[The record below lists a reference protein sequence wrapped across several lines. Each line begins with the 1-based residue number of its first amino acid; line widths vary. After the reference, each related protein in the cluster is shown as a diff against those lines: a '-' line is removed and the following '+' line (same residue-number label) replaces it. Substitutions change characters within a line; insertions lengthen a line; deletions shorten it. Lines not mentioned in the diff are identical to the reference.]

1 MAEARAS
8 AITAA
13 PARSVGAPGADGP
26 GREVETAG
34 PEPLLWGRVGR
45 GRVEVLR
52 SLAEL
57 HAIARRWAE
66 LEARALEPN
75 PFFGP
80 GFLLPLLEARGW
92 LPGLRVLLCRDPD
105 GELLTFLPVMRS
117 GLGPGSSVPTLRS
130 AYTPAQPH
138 GFLGTPL
145 VRRDRAGEALDRLL
159 DALDRGLPS
168 GGLLELIGHA
178 ADGPVAELLERR
190 LAARRQPVLV
200 LPGWSRRLFRRR
212 ASAEAYLAEALGA
225 RHRAELRRQRRQLER
240 LGVPTLRRLAAGE
253 PVAPWVEAFLELEA
267 SGWKGRSGTA
277 LACDPADRA
286 FFVAMCGAL
295 HAVNRLA
302 FDALELDG
310 RPIAIACSLR
320 ADASPRAAEFVF
332 KIAFDERLARQSPG
346 VQLQLALLSERHATE
361 DAPAWVD
368 SCAAPTDSF
377 YRRIWLDER
386 RLGHLLI
393 AARRPP
399 WPTVLAVSAL
409 ARRLRERWRAARA
422 GRSGA

>member
-8 AITAA
+8 AATAA
-13 PARSVGAPGADGP
+13 PARELGAVGLRRSKRGP
-26 GREVETAG
+26 VD
-34 PEPLLWGRVGR
+34 R
-45 GRVEVLR
+45 GSVEVVR

-57 HAIARRWAE
+57 HAVAGAWTE

-80 GFLLPLLEARGW
+80 GFLLPLLDARGW
-92 LPGLRVLLCRDPD
+92 LAGLRVLLCRDSD
-105 GELLTFLPVMRS
+105 GELLALLPVTRA
-117 GLGPGSSVPTLRS
+117 GLGPGSAVPTLRS

-145 VRRDRAGEALDRLL
+145 VRSDRAGDALDRLL
-159 DALDRGLPS
+159 DLLDRGRPG
-168 GGLLELIGHA
+168 GGLLELFGYA
-178 ADGPVAELLERR
+178 ADGPFAELLDRR
-190 LAARRQPVLV
+190 LAARRQPFLL

-240 LGVPTLRRLAAGE
+240 LGTPRLRRIGPGE
-253 PVAPWVEAFLELEA
+253 PVAPWVEAYLALEA

-277 LACDPADRA
+277 LACEPADRA
-286 FFVAMCGAL
+286 FFAAMCETL
-295 HAVNRLA
+295 HTANRLA

-310 RPIAIACSLR
+310 RPIAISCSLR
-320 ADASPRAAEFVF
+320 ADPSPRAAEFVF
-332 KIAFDERLARQSPG
+332 KIAYDERLARQSPG
-346 VQLQLALLSERHATE
+346 MQLQLALLSERHAIE

-377 YRRIWLDER
+377 YRQIWLDER
-386 RLGHLLI
+386 RLGHVLI

-399 WPTVLAVSAL
+399 WPTVLAGSAL

-422 GRSGA
+422 GHSGA

>member
-8 AITAA
+8 AATAA
-13 PARSVGAPGADGP
+13 PARSAGSPTADGP
-26 GREVETAG
+26 GREIETVG
-34 PEPLLWGRVGR
+34 PWPARPVDR
-45 GRVEVLR
+45 GPAEVLR
-52 SLAEL
+52 SLDEL
-57 HAIARRWAE
+57 RAVAADWAE

-80 GFLLPLLEARGW
+80 SFLLPLLEARGW
-92 LPGLRVLLCRDPD
+92 LPSLRVLLCRDP
-105 GELLTFLPVMRS
+105 GGALLAVLPVMRA
-117 GLGPGSSVPTLRS
+117 GLGPGAAVPTLRS

-145 VRRDRAGEALDRLL
+145 LRSDRAADALDRLL
-159 DALDRGLPS
+159 DALDRGLPG
-168 GGLLELIGHA
+168 GGLLELFGYA
-178 ADGPVAELLERR
+178 TDGPFAELLERR
-190 LAARRQPVLV
+190 LAARRQPFLE
-200 LPGWSRRLFRRR
+200 LAGWSRRLFRRR
-212 ASAEAYLAEALGA
+212 ASAEAYLAEALGS

-240 LGVPTLRRLAAGE
+240 LGVPALRRLAAGE
-253 PVAPWVEAFLELEA
+253 PVVPWVEAYLQLEA

-286 FFVAMCGAL
+286 FFAAMCEAL
-295 HAVNRLA
+295 HAANRLA

-310 RPIAIACSLR
+310 RPIAITCSLR
-320 ADASPRAAEFVF
+320 ADPAPRAAEFVF
-332 KIAFDERLARQSPG
+332 KIAYDEQLARQSPG
-346 VQLQLALLSERHATE
+346 MQLQLALLSERHAAE

-377 YRRIWLDER
+377 YRQIWLDER

-399 WPTVLAVSAL
+399 WPAILTAVAF

>member
-1 MAEARAS
+1 MRVS
-8 AITAA
+8 PPTA
-13 PARSVGAPGADGP
+13 DEP
-26 GREVETAG
+26 GREVETVG
-34 PEPLLWGRVGR
+34 PRPTGRRSVDR
-45 GRVEVLR
+45 GAVEVLC
-52 SLAEL
+52 SLDRLRAV
-57 HAIARRWAE
+57 AAAWAE

-92 LPGLRVLLCRDPD
+92 LPGLRVLLCRDA
-105 GELLTFLPVMRS
+105 GGALLVFLPVIRG

-145 VRRDRAGEALDRLL
+145 VRSDRAAEALDLLL
-159 DALDRGLPS
+159 DALDRGLP
-168 GGLLELIGHA
+168 GCRLLELFGHA
-178 ADGPVAELLERR
+178 ADGPFAELLERR
-190 LAARRQPVLV
+190 LAARRQPFLV

-212 ASAEAYLAEALGA
+212 PSAEAYLAEALGA

-240 LGVPTLRRLAAGE
+240 LGTPRLRRLAAGE
-253 PVAPWVEAFLELEA
+253 PVAPWVEAHLELEA
-267 SGWKGRSGTA
+267 AGWKGRSGTA

-286 FFVAMCGAL
+286 FFATMCEVL
-295 HAVNRLA
+295 HAANRLA

-310 RPIAIACSLR
+310 RPIAITCSLR
-320 ADASPRAAEFVF
+320 ADPSPRAAEFVF
-332 KIAFDERLARQSPG
+332 KIAYDERLARQSPG
-346 VQLQLALLSERHATE
+346 MQLQLALLSERHAVD

-368 SCAAPTDSF
+368 SCAAPSDSF
-377 YRRIWLDER
+377 YRQIWLDER

-399 WPTVLAVSAL
+399 WPALLAALAL
-409 ARRLRERWRAARA
+409 ARWLRERWRAGRA
-422 GRSGA
+422 GRSAA

>member
-8 AITAA
+8 AATAA
-13 PARSVGAPGADGP
+13 PARELGAVGLRRSKRGP
-26 GREVETAG
+26 VD
-34 PEPLLWGRVGR
+34 R
-45 GRVEVLR
+45 GSVEVVR

-57 HAIARRWAE
+57 HAVAGAWTE

-80 GFLLPLLEARGW
+80 GFLLPLLDARGW
-92 LPGLRVLLCRDPD
+92 LAGLRVLLCRDSD
-105 GELLTFLPVMRS
+105 GELLALLPVTRA
-117 GLGPGSSVPTLRS
+117 GLGPGSAVPTLRS

-145 VRRDRAGEALDRLL
+145 VRSDRAGDALDRLL
-159 DALDRGLPS
+159 DLLDRGRPG
-168 GGLLELIGHA
+168 GGLLELFGYA
-178 ADGPVAELLERR
+178 ADGPFAELLDRR
-190 LAARRQPVLV
+190 LAARRQPFLL

-240 LGVPTLRRLAAGE
+240 LGTPRLRRIGPGE
-253 PVAPWVEAFLELEA
+253 PVAPWVEAYLALEA

-277 LACDPADRA
+277 LACEPADRA
-286 FFVAMCGAL
+286 FFAAMCETL
-295 HAVNRLA
+295 HTANRLA

-310 RPIAIACSLR
+310 RPIAISCSLR
-320 ADASPRAAEFVF
+320 ADPSPRAAEFVF
-332 KIAFDERLARQSPG
+332 KIAYDERLARQSPG
-346 VQLQLALLSERHATE
+346 MQLQLALLSERHAIE

-377 YRRIWLDER
+377 YRQIWLDER
-386 RLGHLLI
+386 RLGHVLI

-399 WPTVLAVSAL
+399 WPTVLAASAL

-422 GRSGA
+422 GHSGA